1 MAYQSKRSFM
11 ANQLYSQ
18 VMIVVF
24 AVLNTYYPEYLN
36 LTFILFV
43 ALSFVLLFIRQ
54 RSQLKERSLKQFKEI
69 GSSRKVHEEDST
81 EVMRLMAL
89 DNQLVEEMKPLT
101 RSMFLSLFVI
111 LVSLAWYYLY
121 FDFTRS
127 LVRDASLTGVYM
139 FLVFLA
145 GYEVPYLLMT
155 SVSLNQNRALKNFV
169 QIPRQY
175 ALFESGLTG
184 QGMTIRFPMDNY
196 DVKLDS
202 KRKFV
207 ELVSKDEQKPA
218 RIRLYSSK
226 ADDLFELIMKY
237 GLSRS

>member
-24 AVLNTYYPEYLN
+24 AILNTYYPEYLN

-111 LVSLAWYYLY
+111 LASLAWYYLY
-121 FDFTRS
+121 FDFARS

-169 QIPRQY
+169 QIPRKY
-175 ALFESGLTG
+175 ALFESGLKG

-207 ELVSKDEQKPA
+207 ELVSKDKQKPA